1 MENNTN
7 ETPNNGRSKSDYVT
21 IDEFILL
28 INTALNN
35 ASHPEIEPLL
45 TKRGYT
51 SANIAGIKPMVASL
65 EALHQTQ
72 KKEYSEQYEATETYN
87 NDWKQLKAIYA
98 EHVELARIVFENDVS
113 NFVQLGLN
121 GRRKD
126 SFSGYMQQAKLF
138 YANAIKSQPILDKL
152 ATKGITT
159 KELED
164 AETLIK
170 QVEDEKFNQNK
181 EAGEAQQAT
190 KQRDEAYDKLAKW
203 YSEFKRTA
211 IIALSSKPQL
221 GVVLGFK

>member
-35 ASHPEIEPLL
+35 ANHPEIEPLL

-65 EALHQTQ
+65 EALNQKQ
-72 KKEYSEQYEATETYN
+72 KKEYSEQYKATDTYN
-87 NDWKQLKAIYA
+87 TNWKLLKTIYA
-98 EHVELARIVFENDVS
+98 EHVELARIVLENDVS

-138 YANAIKSQPILDKL
+138 YGNAIKSQPILDKL
-152 ATKGITT
+152 ATKGITR

-190 KQRDEAYDKLAKW
+190 KERDEAYDKLAKW

-211 IIALSSKPQL
+211 IVALSSKPQL